1 MVSGDAVRLNS
12 RFVFYPCET
21 ESLAMKRSDFRFFH
35 RLRVRWAEIDMQK
48 IVFNGHYL
56 SYIDTAVTAYWGRI
70 ALPYET
76 AFKLLGGELYVKK
89 ATLEYH
95 ASAVMDDDLSIGMKC
110 SRVGNS
116 SMVFLAGIFRGD
128 KLLVSGEL
136 IYVFA
141 DPQAQT
147 SKPIPEALRHIL
159 LIYEAG
165 QPVVDLKMGSW
176 SEMKTMAAALRHEV
190 FVDEQEVPVE
200 LELDELDD
208 HALHAVVLN
217 KLGQCVATGRLLQ
230 PQAHVAQ
237 IGRMAVSKPLR
248 GGNLG
253 RMLVEAFIEAARQR
267 GDHEVILHAQCSAEV
282 FYRKLGF
289 ESHGD
294 VFDDA
299 GIDHIGMSLKLN

>member
-1 MVSGDAVRLNS
+1 
-12 RFVFYPCET
+12 
-21 ESLAMKRSDFRFFH
+21 
-35 RLRVRWAEIDMQK
+35 
-48 IVFNGHYL
+48 
-56 SYIDTAVTAYWGRI
+56 
-70 ALPYET
+70 
-76 AFKLLGGELYVKK
+76 
-89 ATLEYH
+89 
-95 ASAVMDDDLSIGMKC
+95 
-110 SRVGNS
+110 
-116 SMVFLAGIFRGD
+116 
-128 KLLVSGEL
+128 
-136 IYVFA
+136 
-141 DPQAQT
+141 
-147 SKPIPEALRHIL
+147 
-159 LIYEAG
+159 
-165 QPVVDLKMGSW
+165 MGSW
-176 SEMKTMAAALRHEV
+176 TEMKTMAAALRHEV

-217 KLGQCVATGRLLQ
+217 KLGQGVATGRLLQ

-289 ESHGD
+289 KSHGD

-299 GIDHIGMSLKLN
+299 GIDHIEMTLKLN